1 MRSIKSTNCHW
12 KRINHCREIDIGGY
26 MTLAT
31 EAASSMTKKRY
42 IMPGSWTGAQWCELP
57 WVQVWRST
65 KKVAISTA
73 ADLNE
78 QSVSCEMACTA
89 MDASTVN
96 THIKNKINISTG
108 TSASRLRVLMVRYDE
123 KLTLMTIHASK
134 WRKLTDA
141 EEERLLSP
149 MILHQ

>member
-42 IMPGSWTGAQWCELP
+42 IMPGSRIGAQWCELP
-57 WVQVWRST
+57 WVQVRRT
-65 KKVAISTA
+65 TEKVTISA
-73 ADLNE
+73 AAGLNE
-78 QSVSCEMACTA
+78 RSVCCERACTA
-89 MDASTVN
+89 MVASSIN
-96 THIKNKINISTG
+96 THIENKMSMSACA
-108 TSASRLRVLMVRYDE
+108 SASRLRVLMVRYDE

-134 WRKLTDA
+134 RRELTDA
-141 EEERLLSP
+141 EEERLLSS

>member
-1 MRSIKSTNCHW
+1 
-12 KRINHCREIDIGGY
+12 
-26 MTLAT
+26 
-31 EAASSMTKKRY
+31 
-42 IMPGSWTGAQWCELP
+42 
-57 WVQVWRST
+57 
-65 KKVAISTA
+65 
-73 ADLNE
+73 
-78 QSVSCEMACTA
+78 

-134 WRKLTDA
+134 RRELMDA
-141 EEERLLSP
+141 EEERLLSS